1 MASNRPETAQ
11 SSASLQPEDPYQSK
25 LAGDAAEASNVAAK
39 EQAPEEVSKATKTL
53 VLTSVFLFMFL
64 VALDRTIIA
73 TVRRPESLARFIRP
87 VISARRANTNRL
99 ISLTRPFPQ

>member
-11 SSASLQPEDPYQSK
+11 SSAALQPEDPSQSK
-25 LAGDAAEASNVAAK
+25 PAGDASEASDVAAK

-73 TVRRPESLARFIRP
+73 TVRKPESLNRPIRP
-87 VISARRANTNRL
+87 VINAGRANTNWF
-99 ISLTRPFPQ
+99 ISLTRPSPQ